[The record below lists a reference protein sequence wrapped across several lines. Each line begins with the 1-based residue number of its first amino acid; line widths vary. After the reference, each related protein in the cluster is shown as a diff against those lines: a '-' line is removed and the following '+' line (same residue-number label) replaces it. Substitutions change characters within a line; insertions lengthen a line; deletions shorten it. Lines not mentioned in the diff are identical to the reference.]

1 MFSPGLRLIDG
12 EYVSL
17 TRRVGNLDLSFC
29 DGAFAAS
36 PRAFEVTGGMVSYYS
51 HGIYRQK
58 IACCEKVM
66 QRRCADAAHA
76 KLI

>member
-1 MFSPGLRLIDG
+1 MFSPGLQLIDG

-17 TRRVGNLDLSFC
+17 TRRVEDLDLSIC
-29 DGAFAAS
+29 DGAFAAL
-36 PRAFEVTGGMVSYYS
+36 PRTFGVTGGMVSYYL
-51 HGIYRQK
+51 HGIYWQK

-66 QRRCADAAHA
+66 HRRCAGAARP